1 MRRAAGLLLVLA
13 AATGSA
19 RADTYPRQPGVDVL
33 HYTFRLALADDSDRI
48 EGEATVSARVADG
61 TGEVFLDLAQPEAA
75 PPGRGMTVTA
85 VTEAGQPLSHDRSGD
100 RLRIVLARPGRAGER
115 REIVVSYHGVPAGGL
130 LVGPNKHGDRT
141 FFSDN
146 WPNKARQWLP
156 VVDHPYDKATAEF
169 RVTAPAHYQVVSNGL
184 LVEET
189 DLGDGRRLSCWR
201 QSVPIA
207 SWLYVLGV
215 ARFAVEHRPA
225 WKGLPVETWVFPQDR
240 DRGFEAFAEP
250 TVAALDFFSTR
261 VGPYSYERLA
271 NVQANGVKGGMEAA
285 TSILYGDDSVSG
297 PRQRW
302 DSVIVHEIAHQWF
315 GNAVTESD
323 WDDVWLSEGFATY
336 FTHLFVEHAEG
347 RDAFVAGLRADRD
360 RDPRLRPREPRLPHR
375 PRQPVRHEAGDDRGG
390 HLSQGRL
397 DAPHAAR
404 GGRRRGVLARHPR
417 VLPPLPRQERL
428 DRRLPPGDGGGVRE
442 RARLVLRPVAPPRR
456 HAEGEGPVVLGRGD
470 TRAAPRPRA
479 APGGRSLPDAGRR
492 WRSRS
497 RARPSAAPS
506 GSSCA
511 SAASPSRSRSTAS
524 LAPSFSTRATSS
536 SWTPTSTPSPRPRT
550 RPRTGPPSSL
560 AGRAHPCNSWGD
572 APPLHRG
579 REGPPE
585 QPEGRERP
593 RADRRGHR
601 GDRRGRGGQVL
612 ARLRRALRRGPPAL
626 RGDLLPLR
634 PAVPRAPRP
643 APGRADRGRPPG
655 GRGGPHRARP
665 HLPLDGRHDDLG
677 RRLPAGALRP
687 RRDPPLPPVR
697 AAGRSR
703 LAVVHLRGPG
713 RGRRGPER
721 PRLLPAPGG
730 EEGGDRRHPR
740 GLREGGIPSGAGGRR
755 GETDRGVAPAPRGRR
770 DHGRARPRRG
780 RARAAPADRGLARD
794 GAPPRGGEGR
804 APGRGRGAPPPVE
817 RGPPL
822 RDLRP
827 RLRRSD
833 PRSLLVQPPGGRLRD
848 LQGLRP
854 HDGDRPRPGDP
865 GRPQVDP
872 PGLREALP
880 DQLLQRLPGRPR
892 ALLPARGAARR
903 RAVRGPAGGGAAPRL
918 GGRAGRPPEPGR
930 RSGTASTASSSG
942 SSRARTG
949 CTCASSSPATA
960 ATARAPTAA
969 GRGSRPR
976 PGSSGSPGARSPRS
990 RPCRWPRRSARS
1002 ASGASP
1008 ARTPPPSSSC
1018 TRSAAGCAS
1027 SWTWASAT

>member
-271 NVQANGVKGGMEAA
+271 NVQANGLKGGMEAA

-297 PRQRW
+297 PPRRW

-336 FTHLFVEHAEG
+336 LTHLFVEHAEG

-360 RDPRLRPREPRLPHR
+360 QIRAFDLENPGYRIVHDNLSDMKQVTTGAGTYRKGAWTLHMLRGVVGDEAFWSGIREYYRLYRDKNASTADFRRVMEEASGRELGWFFDQWLHRGGMLKVEARWSWDAATRVLRLDLEQLQAADPYRMPVEVAIEVAGEAERRTERIELRERRQSFAIPLDREPRSVVLD
-375 PRQPVRHEAGDDRGG
+375 PRDLVLMDADVHPV
-390 HLSQGRL
+390 
-397 DAPHAAR
+397 AR
-404 GGRRRGVLARHPR
+404 GP
-417 VLPPLPRQERL
+417 E
-428 DRRLPPGDGGGVRE
+428 
-442 RARLVLRPVAPPRR
+442 
-456 HAEGEGPVVLGRGD
+456 LGRGPA
-470 TRAAPRPRA
+470 RLPRL
-479 APGGRSLPDAGRR
+479 PGGRIPAIRR
-492 WRSRS
+492 R
-497 RARPSAAPS
+497 
-506 GSSCA
+506 
-511 SAASPSRSRSTAS
+511 
-524 LAPSFSTRATSS
+524 
-536 SWTPTSTPSPRPRT
+536 
-550 RPRTGPPSSL
+550 
-560 AGRAHPCNSWGD
+560 D

-634 PAVPRAPRP
+634 PAVPRAARP

-665 HLPLDGRHDDLG
+665 HLPIDGRHDDLG

-703 LAVVHLRGPG
+703 LAVVHLRGAG
-713 RGRRGPER
+713 RGRRGP
-721 PRLLPAPGG
+721 
-730 EEGGDRRHPR
+730 D
-740 GLREGGIPSGAGGRR
+740 
-755 GETDRGVAPAPRGRR
+755 
-770 DHGRARPRRG
+770 RPRRASRTGWG
-780 RARAAPADRGLARD
+780 RRWGPASSARPSRRRDSVGCSRTARRD
-794 GAPPRGGEGR
+794 GSR
-804 APGRGRGAPPPVE
+804 
-817 RGPPL
+817 
-822 RDLRP
+822 
-827 RLRRSD
+827 
-833 PRSLLVQPPGGRLRD
+833 
-848 LQGLRP
+848 
-854 HDGDRPRPGDP
+854 
-865 GRPQVDP
+865 
-872 PGLREALP
+872 
-880 DQLLQRLPGRPR
+880 
-892 ALLPARGAARR
+892 
-903 RAVRGPAGGGAAPRL
+903 
-918 GGRAGRPPEPGR
+918 
-930 RSGTASTASSSG
+930 
-942 SSRARTG
+942 SRACTPRT
-949 CTCASSSPATA
+949 A
-960 ATARAPTAA
+960 
-969 GRGSRPR
+969 
-976 PGSSGSPGARSPRS
+976 
-990 RPCRWPRRSARS
+990 
-1002 ASGASP
+1002 
-1008 ARTPPPSSSC
+1008 
-1018 TRSAAGCAS
+1018 
-1027 SWTWASAT
+1027 